1 MNGESPG
8 ISEEA
13 LLELR
18 KITFSYK
25 LRKGEKLQVFND
37 LSLKVRY
44 AEFLGIAGEKDMIL
58 ALKA

>member
-18 KITFSYK
+18 NITFSYK

-37 LSLKVRY
+37 LSPKVRY
-44 AEFLGIAGEKDMIL
+44 AEFLGIAGKRYDF
-58 ALKA
+58 KP